1 MKEGGLA
8 GNDKYSEMKDIT
20 VWHLTITYMNITNM
34 SLCLFEMEE
43 MNQNTPKT
51 TVTLLWDQQDA
62 VVRKKASLFFK
73 TSASHLS
80 LNARVWWIS
89 LYKRE
94 TGRLLHQLVVPV
106 DSCSKRGGKE
116 TASVWEFVSECSRL
130 LKALQL
136 ADLNLQQPVSWS
148 PKSHRRRRLYTA
160 RRQHSRTSMTRALGR
175 GAVDSYTQW
184 FDFGRKI
191 NDKCKMERNK
201 TQHVNQSLC
210 LRTTG

>member
-8 GNDKYSEMKDIT
+8 GNDKYSEMKHIT

-80 LNARVWWIS
+80 FRMHVCGGFPFTNVRQGVCCISSSCLLIPAPNGGEKKLPQCENLYLNAVGCWKPFNWLILIYNS
-89 LYKRE
+89 LWAGAQSHIAAVGCTRPADN
-94 TGRLLHQLVVPV
+94 TVV
-106 DSCSKRGGKE
+106 
-116 TASVWEFVSECSRL
+116 
-130 LKALQL
+130 LQ
-136 ADLNLQQPVSWS
+136 W
-148 PKSHRRRRLYTA
+148 
-160 RRQHSRTSMTRALGR
+160 
-175 GAVDSYTQW
+175 
-184 FDFGRKI
+184 
-191 NDKCKMERNK
+191 
-201 TQHVNQSLC
+201 HVH
-210 LRTTG
+210 